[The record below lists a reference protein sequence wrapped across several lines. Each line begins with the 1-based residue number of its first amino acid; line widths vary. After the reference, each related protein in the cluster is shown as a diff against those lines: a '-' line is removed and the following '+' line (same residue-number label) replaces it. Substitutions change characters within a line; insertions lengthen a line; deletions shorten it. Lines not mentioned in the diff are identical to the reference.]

1 MTDAPVR
8 SLTLVQ
14 QDGTI
19 CEILALEQRK
29 LDLNIQRVRREVEE
43 KWKDRGICISDS
55 CASGI
60 SNVHI
65 LIGADYVNNFLLEKV
80 VDGEVAWKTAL
91 GWVLSGPTRQDKQ
104 LNVDK
109 SKIASVSFV
118 QADIQRLWE
127 LEEMPGQHHSDLSY
141 F

>member
-8 SLTLVQ
+8 SLALVQ
-14 QDGTI
+14 QDGII
-19 CEILALEQRK
+19 CEILPLEQRK
-29 LDLNIQRVRREVEE
+29 LDLNIQRVPRKVEE

-60 SNVHI
+60 SNDVHI
-65 LIGADYVNNFLLEKV
+65 LIGADYVNSFLLEKV
-80 VDGEVAWKTAL
+80 VDGEVAWKTTL
-91 GWVLSGPTRQDKQ
+91 GLFLLGLTRQDKQ

-109 SKIASVSFV
+109 SKIASVFFCSS
-118 QADIQRLWE
+118 
-127 LEEMPGQHHSDLSY
+127 GHSAIVGVRRDARSTP